1 MSKNQI
7 LSVAFGKK
15 DTSKSITIATL
26 ERLASFHE
34 VDADTFIQRLLVKE
48 FQKMLPDEHKR
59 ALIVEKAS
67 EAMDELSLKQYFK
80 ALIDGVLSEFDA
92 SVHYLRLNNYT
103 YTYDKDG
110 VKVVLDYTKGKNQTN
125 EYVLNIYLGRV
136 IDKQLLENYKRWNH
150 NQLSVRIPTTGIS
163 RAKVIKDTQHA
174 DITFKFKY

>member
-1 MSKNQI
+1 MSKNKT
-7 LSVAFGKK
+7 LSVTFGAK

-26 ERLASFHE
+26 ERLASFHD
-34 VDADTFIQRLLVKE
+34 VDTNTFIQRLLVKE
-48 FQKMLPDEHKR
+48 FQRMLPDDYKR

-67 EAMDELSLKQYFK
+67 EAMDELALKQYFK
-80 ALIDGVLSEFDA
+80 ALIDGVLSDFDV

-110 VKVVLDYTKGKNQTN
+110 VKVVLDYSKGKGRTN
-125 EYVLNIYLGRV
+125 EYILNIYLGRI
-136 IDKQLLENYKRWNH
+136 IDKELLEKYKRWNH
-150 NQLSVRIPTTGIS
+150 NQLSVRIPTTGVS